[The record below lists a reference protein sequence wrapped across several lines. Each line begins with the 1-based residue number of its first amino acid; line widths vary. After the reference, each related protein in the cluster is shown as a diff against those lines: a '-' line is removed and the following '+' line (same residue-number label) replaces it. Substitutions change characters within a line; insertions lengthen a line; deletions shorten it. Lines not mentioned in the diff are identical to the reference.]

1 MPIHIDITNESIPYL
16 MNGKQDREEEMT
28 KCIKKMESVFYKTDI
43 DSQSSTNSSRK
54 SSVVNVLMTFSENY
68 FIPFY
73 GYIIGV
79 FALILI
85 GSIVANSTSYSQLGL
100 AWDNTVR

>member
-1 MPIHIDITNESIPYL
+1 
-16 MNGKQDREEEMT
+16 MT

-54 SSVVNVLMTFSENY
+54 SSVVNVLMSFSENY

-73 GYIIGV
+73 GYIMAV
-79 FALILI
+79 FVLILI
-85 GSIVANSTSYSQLGL
+85 ASITGNSIGYSQLNL
-100 AWDNTVR
+100 A